1 MLQPQKMNR
10 YIYACVFAFSAFIL
24 QLRSITAPHLAE
36 INPHIL
42 ASAQASLSAPPA
54 VATLQ
59 GLTGYLLLG
68 IVAHVAPMLLAAR
81 IHGDLKAG
89 GPGKVRSLLNHRG
102 TLTAA
107 MLVTFALM
115 VIANHLLFPQSL
127 AFPHS
132 DLLLE
137 QRASIAL
144 IYGLP
149 ALSALVLGYWLVCLS
164 GRYVQLAAAALLIL
178 GLGAWALP
186 KGNPAAGAVRERPD
200 LIVIG
205 IDSLRPDHLQSLGYL
220 GPSPVPTVDALVAG
234 SVHFEHA
241 YSPMARTFV
250 AYTSVLT
257 GQYPI
262 THGAREN
269 LYPRD
274 RFDNQGSIAHLLSK
288 QGYETLFAMDEARFA
303 NFDRGFGFDQ
313 IVTPPPG
320 VVDFVAG
327 ALLDTAGTNLL
338 QLLPYA
344 DRLLPHV
351 AGNRAAASTYRPEVH
366 SARLARAVDSL
377 DRNQPWLLV
386 SHFCMAHWPY
396 ARGSILTAP
405 PSPFGD
411 SPNNYRAALSVADSQ
426 VDQLLV
432 QLRELGR
439 LDNAVVVLLS
449 DHGEALG
456 MGKDDW
462 LLQQPDGTTTRT
474 VHHGHGMPALDP
486 VQSRVLLSFQRYRNG
501 EPQWRG
507 ARATQTVSLVDVAP
521 TLMRLAGVNQQAG
534 QFDGMP
540 LLAVSGDVIAPDE
553 RAVFLESGLSGTS
566 LQGKHVDEGEVARE
580 FGHLYRVTPDHRIE
594 LSPEEIPGQ
603 LHNKQRA
610 IIRGRLGLSSNPSRA
625 GKAGCWLTL
634 DLETLRADCLPLA
647 NNDAAVLELKSDLCH
662 HFASDRE
669 FHSTWCVPDMHTDMP
684 ISTP

>member
-1 MLQPQKMNR
+1 MNS
-10 YIYACVFAFSAFIL
+10 YLYACVFALFVFAF
-24 QLRSITAPHLAE
+24 QLWSTTATHAAD

-42 ASAQASLSAPPA
+42 ANVQTSLSSSYTLT
-54 VATLQ
+54 TLQ
-59 GLTGYLLLG
+59 VISYFMLG
-68 IVAHVAPMLLAAR
+68 MATHVAPMLLATR
-81 IHGDLKAG
+81 VLQDLKTRG
-89 GPGKVRSLLNHRG
+89 SNRIRFLLKHRG
-102 TLTAA
+102 SLTISLFITL
-107 MLVTFALM
+107 ALM
-115 VIANHLLFPQSL
+115 VISNHFLFPQSL
-127 AFPHS
+127 AFSHV
-132 DLLLE
+132 DLLLN

-144 IYGLP
+144 TLGLP
-149 ALSALVLGYWLVCLS
+149 ALSAFALGYWLIWLS
-164 GRYVQLAAAALLIL
+164 GRYVQLTVAALLIL
-178 GLGAWALP
+178 GLTAWALP
-186 KGNPAAGAVRERPD
+186 EGNPALGGTRNQPD

-205 IDSLRPDHLQSLGYL
+205 IDSLRPDHLQSFGYPGL
-220 GPSPVPTVDALVAG
+220 TSAPTVDALVAG

-250 AYTSVLT
+250 AYSSVLT
-257 GQYPI
+257 GQYPT

-274 RFDNQGSIAHLLSK
+274 RFDSQGSIAHLLGK

-303 NFDRGFGFDQ
+303 NFDRGFGFDHV
-313 IVTPPPG
+313 VTPPPG
-320 VVDFVAG
+320 VVDFVTG
-327 ALLDTAGTNLL
+327 ALLDTVGTNLL
-338 QLLPYA
+338 QLLPHA

-411 SPNNYRAALSVADSQ
+411 SLNNYRAALSVADSQ

-486 VQSRVLLSFQRYRNG
+486 AQSRVLLSFQRYRNG
-501 EPQWRG
+501 EPQWRE
-507 ARATQTVSLVDVAP
+507 AQVTQTVSLVDVAP
-521 TLMRLAGVNQQAG
+521 TLIQLAGVNQQHG
-534 QFDGMP
+534 QFDGVP
-540 LLAVSGDVIAPDE
+540 LLTVSGDVIAPDE